1 MKALDYILSHYSYTN
16 YGNHHEKTTFKSLL
30 FTLDKNE
37 LTLLDKKL
45 KQRLDVINHQMDF
58 EDERKI
64 IFSLR
69 KSIAL
74 IKENNSKGRNESI
87 HTLLNIFNNKKSGR
101 VCEVRKQIQTRY
113 EHQSYQVQ
121 GKILKTFLHSTK
133 ADRKWAYKCLYKQ
146 WHNTLFNDILE
157 LWEKYQETECADIV
171 IKYFPENYLLEHQ
184 DDFRYHYT
192 DLCIRLINNPKF
204 VMHKEFVNKF
214 TYGGDIDVL
223 YVNAMAKNSIPG
235 KEALKVMF
243 QWILITINS
252 TKDKHLEEYSNV
264 LDYNK
269 EGKPL
274 YFSTK
279 YFYLIPDVIWCMRKL
294 KLVDEIIYYLEW
306 DNMVQKKFAA
316 KVSGLNYINE
326 ETDYLTFLWRMQNVF
341 YETVLEELP
350 EEFRYLIDES
360 KNKTYDNFGD
370 VQLPPISDGTLT
382 PRIAEINLQ
391 GSIEAFS
398 KKNPALLNLMETLSL
413 DDENLPF

>member
-1 MKALDYILSHYSYTN
+1 MKALDYILSHYGYIN
-16 YGNHHEKTTFKSLL
+16 YGNYHEKKIFKSLL

-45 KQRLDVINHQMDF
+45 KQRFDSINHQMEF
-58 EDERKI
+58 EEERKI

-69 KSIAL
+69 RSIAL
-74 IKENNSKGRNESI
+74 IKENNAKGRNESI
-87 HTLLNIFNNKKSGR
+87 STLLNIFNNKKSGR
-101 VCEVRKQIQTRY
+101 VCEARKQIQTRY
-113 EHQSYQVQ
+113 EYQSYQVQ

-133 ADRKWAYKCLYKQ
+133 ADRKWAYKYLLKQ
-146 WHNTLFNDILE
+146 WHNTLFNDVLE
-157 LWEKYQETECADIV
+157 LWEKYQETECAYIV

-184 DDFRYHYT
+184 DDFRYYYT
-192 DLCIRLINNPKF
+192 DLCIRLINNPEF
-204 VMHKEFVNKF
+204 VMQKEYINKF
-214 TYGGDIDVL
+214 TWGGDIDVL
-223 YVNAMAKNSIPG
+223 YVNAMAENTIPG
-235 KEALKVMF
+235 KEALKVLF
-243 QWILITINS
+243 QWILVTINS
-252 TKDKHLEEYSNV
+252 TKDKPFEEYSNV

-269 EGKPL
+269 EGQPL

-279 YFYLIPDVIWCMRKL
+279 YSYLVPDVIWCMRKL

-316 KVSGLNYINE
+316 KISIGNYINK
-326 ETDYLTFLWRMQNVF
+326 ETDYLAFLSRMQNIF

-360 KNKTYDNFGD
+360 KNKTYDNYWD
-370 VQLPPISDGTLT
+370 VRIPPMSDGTLT

-391 GSIEAFS
+391 RSIVEFS
-398 KKNPALLNLMETLSL
+398 KKNPDLLNLMETFSL